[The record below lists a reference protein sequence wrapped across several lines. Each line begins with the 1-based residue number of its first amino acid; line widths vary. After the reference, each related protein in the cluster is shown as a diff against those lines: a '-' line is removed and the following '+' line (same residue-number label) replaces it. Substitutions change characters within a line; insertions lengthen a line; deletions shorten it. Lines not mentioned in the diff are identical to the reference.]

1 MTSVSAPSTEPAS
14 QPALRG
20 DTLAASVL
28 ILFAITLLQRG
39 VGFGRSVLVC
49 RWLDADQLGRWDL
62 AFGFLMLG
70 APALVLG
77 IPGSFGR
84 YVEHFRRLGQLRV
97 FLRRATI
104 FTGCAIAIGVVVL
117 LSRAAWFSEFVF
129 GDAKSVELVGC
140 LAFCLATVVWQ
151 NYLVSL
157 FTALRLYRI
166 VSSIQFANTIL
177 FATLTILLVYG
188 WRRDASA
195 VILSYG
201 AASLLS
207 SLGALPWVRTAWRE
221 AGTVAQPI
229 SQRAFWGK
237 LLPFAIWLWATNW
250 LTNLF
255 ELVDRY
261 MLVHYSGL
269 PTDEALAQVGQY
281 HSARLIPLLF
291 VGLAELMAALVTPH
305 LSHDWEHG
313 RYEDVSRRLSLILK
327 VFAFVMTSGAAAVL
341 VLAPWLFGS
350 ALGGKFSAG
359 LAVLP
364 MTLCY
369 CLWGAQSSV
378 AQNYLWCAEKARLAS
393 ASLLAGLIV
402 NILLNLWWLPK
413 WGLHGAVAATML
425 GTATALML
433 TLAANSA
440 LGMRLDR
447 GVAVASMLPALVC
460 LGPIVAIITLVAI
473 GAIGLTTNL
482 LLNTAERRT
491 VTAALLGYLGTA
503 ADVLKVV
510 SRLLPRSLA
519 KRAVN

>member
-1 MTSVSAPSTEPAS
+1 MISPTDVTPETAA
-14 QPALRG
+14 QPALRS

-62 AFGFLMLG
+62 AFGFLMLA
-70 APALVLG
+70 APVLVLG
-77 IPGSFGR
+77 VPGSFGR

-97 FLRRATI
+97 FLLRATV
-104 FTGCAIAIGVVVL
+104 FTTCAIAIGVSGL
-117 LSRAAWFSEFVF
+117 LWKAEWFSSVVF
-129 GDAKSVELVGC
+129 GDTASVELIAC
-140 LAFCLATVVWQ
+140 LAFCLASVVWQ

-166 VSSIQFANTIL
+166 VSSIQFANTVL
-177 FATLTILLVYG
+177 FATLTIALLCF
-188 WRRDASA
+188 WRQDAAA
-195 VILSYG
+195 VILGYG

-207 SLGALPWVRTAWRE
+207 SLGALPWVRGAWRE
-221 AGTVAQPI
+221 AGAGAQAI
-229 SQRAFWGK
+229 SQRAFWAK
-237 LLPFAIWLWATNW
+237 LLPFAVWLWATNW

-255 ELVDRY
+255 ELTDRY
-261 MLVHYSGL
+261 MLIHYSGL
-269 PTDEALAQVGQY
+269 SADEALAQVGQY

-305 LSHDWEHG
+305 LSHDWELG
-313 RYEDVSRRLSLILK
+313 RHDEVGRRLNLILK
-327 VFAFVMTSGAAAVL
+327 VFAFVMTSGATAVL
-341 VLAPWLFGS
+341 LLAPWLFGA

-393 ASLLAGLIV
+393 ASLLVGLIV
-402 NILLNLWWLPK
+402 NIGLNLWWLPK

-425 GTATALML
+425 GTATALTL
-433 TLAANSA
+433 VLAANRA
-440 LGMRLDR
+440 LGMKFDR
-447 GVAVASMLPALVC
+447 GVAIASMLPALVC
-460 LGPIVAIITLVAI
+460 LGPIVATLTLVTI
-473 GAIGLTTNL
+473 GAVALTTNL
-482 LLNTAERRT
+482 LLTRSEQQT
-491 VTAALLGYLGTA
+491 VTAALLGYLRTA
-503 ADVLKVV
+503 A
-510 SRLLPRSLA
+510 LA
-519 KRAVN
+519 GAAVRRFVPQLARKQAAH